1 MSGAAPS
8 SERPRLRFAPARLL
22 TMRPGGTA
30 PSATNGA
37 LPRAVL
43 TDLANRGV
51 RFCGLF
57 VLVYVRCALLN
68 RGRRRS
74 RRWMTEQGAAAD
86 NADRDGAPGG
96 AGPFAGARASRKTH
110 QAGSRKPG

>member
-1 MSGAAPS
+1 MKNNHAESDVYLAHRFPSALILRRRVAPSRRMGRPRCCNIRAAPS
-8 SERPRLRFAPARLL
+8 FETTRLRFAPARLL

-57 VLVYVRCALLN
+57 VLVYVR
-68 RGRRRS
+68 
-74 RRWMTEQGAAAD
+74 
-86 NADRDGAPGG
+86 
-96 AGPFAGARASRKTH
+96 
-110 QAGSRKPG
+110 